1 MPVQSTNPDFDAH
14 IAEWRMM
21 DDALEGE
28 GAIKRNPKNLPKP
41 SGMVEAEKLDAAG
54 NGYLYT
60 NYTDRAQY
68 EHWVSD
74 SLRSMMGLV
83 SRLIPEI
90 KLPSGLKG
98 LEDNAT
104 SDGFGLK
111 QLFFRMV
118 RQAISHGRVPMV
130 VNVDDT
136 GEPYFSTY
144 ATRNAINWKVGSQGG
159 RQDLILAV
167 FIEFRDNKE
176 DEFDHDCKMV
186 YRVFKII
193 DNVCYSEVLG
203 DDGGVLDPL
212 KPLGTVGNNNQLVKG
227 LGFLP
232 IVFCGS
238 TDNSPEVDEVPLL
251 TMARA
256 ALKSY
261 QISADYFT
269 SLHQTSHPQPWVAG
283 LDEKAELSVTGPS
296 AAWDLGPTGSCGY
309 LEFQGAGIE
318 ANRQAMT
325 DQKGAALEAGA
336 KVMDVTG
343 DAESGEARKTRQND
357 QHATLHSIVI
367 TVAEAIEQGLRYA
380 AEWKGFD
387 PKQVTFKVN
396 PEFIIPVVDPLVLA
410 QLQAAVMAGTI
421 SANTYWMY
429 LTTGKL
435 PDTLY
440 EEETTLI
447 SDERESAGINLD
459 GSDGSDGLEGGGQP
473 IAGAD
478 DPALGNAGA
487 SKGGRGKKVRK
498 VPAPNRQSGP

>member
-28 GAIKRNPKNLPKP
+28 GAIKRSARNLPKP

-54 NGYLYT
+54 NKYLYE

-68 EHWVSD
+68 EHWVRD

-83 SRLIPEI
+83 SRLVPEI
-90 KLPSGLKG
+90 KLPSGMKG

-118 RQAISHGRVPMV
+118 RQAISHGRVPLV
-130 VNVDDT
+130 VNIDET

-144 ATRNAINWKVGSQGG
+144 ATRNAINWKVGAMGG

-167 FIEFRDNKE
+167 FVEFRDSKE
-176 DEFDHDCKMV
+176 DEFDHECKMV
-186 YRVFKII
+186 YRVFKMIEG
-193 DNVCYSEVLG
+193 VCHSEVIG
-203 DDGGVLDPL
+203 EDGAVLEEL
-212 KPLGTVGNNNQLVKG
+212 TPLGSTGADNRLVKG
-227 LGFLP
+227 LPYLP
-232 IVFCGS
+232 VIYCGS

-261 QISADYFT
+261 QLSADYFT
-269 SLHQTSHPQPWVAG
+269 ALHQTSHPQPWVSG
-283 LDEKAELSVTGPS
+283 LDETVELSVTGPS
-296 AAWDLGPTGSCGY
+296 AAWDLGPTGKCGY
-309 LEFQGAGIE
+309 LEFQGAGVE
-318 ANRQAMT
+318 AVRTAME
-325 DQKGAALEAGA
+325 DQKNAALEAGA
-336 KVMDVTG
+336 KVMDVG
-343 DAESGEARKTRQND
+343 GVESGEARKTRQND

-367 TVAEAIEQGLRYA
+367 TVAEGLEQGIRYA

-387 PKQVTFKVN
+387 PNQVTFMVK
-396 PEFIIPVVDPLVLA
+396 PEFITPVVDAQVLA
-410 QLQAAVMAGTI
+410 ELQKAVLAGTV
-421 SANTYWMY
+421 SADTYWMY

-435 PDTLY
+435 PERAYDEEATLV
-440 EEETTLI
+440 
-447 SDERESAGINLD
+447 SDERESGRGLNLD
-459 GSDGSDGLEGGGQP
+459 
-473 IAGAD
+473 AD
-478 DPALGNAGA
+478 DAEDSKPAAGD
-487 SKGGRGKKVRK
+487 
-498 VPAPNRQSGP
+498 QTSGAVDDRAA